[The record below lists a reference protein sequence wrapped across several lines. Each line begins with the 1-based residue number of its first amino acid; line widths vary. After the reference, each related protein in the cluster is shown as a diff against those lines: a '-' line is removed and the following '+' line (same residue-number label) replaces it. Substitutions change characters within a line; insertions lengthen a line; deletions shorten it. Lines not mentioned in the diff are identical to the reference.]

1 LPVCKNKKIVGFIS
15 ETDILSKFHPTMQE
29 FSEDPFISANFEK
42 MEGKA
47 QEILSL
53 KAQDIMSKR
62 PITIKAD
69 DPILRADSMM
79 RIKDVGRLPVVDKRG
94 NFGRDYCDRRYI

>member
-1 LPVCKNKKIVGFIS
+1 LPVCRNKKIVGFIS

-42 MEGKA
+42 MEEKA

-62 PITIKAD
+62 PITIKARRSYPASRFHD
-69 DPILRADSMM
+69 E
-79 RIKDVGRLPVVDKRG
+79 DKG
-94 NFGRDYCDRRYI
+94 CPAGCLW